1 MNGMKRTGAALVLLI
16 AVMGSGACRDQSQPA
31 VSAQQTA
38 SPPASAASGPAAA
51 PQPRMRSLKVADSDG
66 APPAAQIDPSVPSV
80 LGRNSN
86 IPQSPAGAANQ
97 QAGNVRSAPRNVHVR
112 QEGGSNTQILNVE
125 ATGGNVTQRQS
136 GSGNFQSMNI
146 GLTDN
151 PLVPS
156 VPSKP

>member
-31 VSAQQTA
+31 VSAQQAA
-38 SPPASAASGPAAA
+38 SPSAASGPAAA
-51 PQPRMRSLKVADSDG
+51 PQPRMRSLKVADGDG
-66 APPAAQIDPSVPSV
+66 APPAAQIEPSAPSV

-86 IPQSPAGAANQ
+86 VTQSSTGAANQ
-97 QAGNVRSAPRNVHVR
+97 QVVNVRSAPRNVHVR

-125 ATGGNVTQRQS
+125 AAGGNVTQRQS

-151 PLVPS
+151 PPVPS